1 MLERKEDRTPTYNAI
16 AGMSDNLESV
26 VEMFKGN
33 RCIACL
39 FTTAG
44 QFLPSPYK
52 YAVMEQVRC
61 QQIFTT
67 FFDKYVICKPDQMD
81 PDLLLTV
88 SLVPITCGQWTESQ
102 SAQGLTFC
110 LTKLYQYDMQ
120 GDIASP
126 VKIEHFH
133 MGIADGT
140 GGTGSQ
146 LEQAPHGHPTKK
158 ALEFALKRIPQVLH
172 RLKDKFGI
180 FCGRVMFGQGLTDLA
195 SKKVRSKEKEDTC
208 IEENWPLTKNYFWYS
223 PDTIQ
228 PNIALIAS
236 PTTNASQMA
245 GGMPRDWNFDHDG
258 TGGGVP
264 DITQMAAM
272 LQALS
277 GEEGGTEMLQQ
288 LLAGIGNA
296 NEGGA
301 GQQETLA
308 NMMAMLGGQ
317 GGQEEGEGDPG
328 CPTQ

>member
-195 SKKVRSKEKEDTC
+195 SKKVRSK
-208 IEENWPLTKNYFWYS
+208 
-223 PDTIQ
+223 
-228 PNIALIAS
+228 
-236 PTTNASQMA
+236 
-245 GGMPRDWNFDHDG
+245 
-258 TGGGVP
+258 GGGY
-264 DITQMAAM
+264 MYRRK
-272 LQALS
+272 
-277 GEEGGTEMLQQ
+277 
-288 LLAGIGNA
+288 LAIDEKLFLVFTRYDSTKYSIDCKSYNECIANGRRNA
-296 NEGGA
+296 
-301 GQQETLA
+301 T
-308 NMMAMLGGQ
+308 
-317 GGQEEGEGDPG
+317 
-328 CPTQ
+328 